1 MKKAI
6 VILILLFIPSII
18 YAKTYNYNEGVKEGN
33 NYIKSTKY
41 DTRGKYLI
49 MSNQKFILNDDGT
62 LSASSSF
69 YNGGFLNRLE
79 YCLSTGNTSCNG
91 STYLLIPAS
100 YWTLSGNSTSRY
112 YVNNVSGLNIQSDT
126 YSSGVRVTEFVKPQI
141 SVTGSGTYNN
151 PWVFDNTYLVNL
163 RTNNKKLGYF
173 GSESEKKSSE
183 SKYATNECLSGS
195 GLCANFDITVAR
207 GYGNNPNDGCNLKF
221 IKNGEKRG
229 TSTVKT
235 YEISNIKSD
244 ISCVAIF
251 DFDKFTIK
259 FNANG
264 GTGNMANKTATY
276 GKNISLPNEFTRA
289 NYDFIG
295 WNTAPD
301 GSGDSYSVNSFKF
314 DSIAGE
320 KGIDQNNNLTLYAQ
334 WKLTTFKVTFNPNGG
349 EIKNDITSKD
359 ILYGSEYG
367 YMPTP
372 TRSSYVFDGWFTKS
386 NGGEQITSGRAMLR
400 AENHTLYAI
409 WHPRDYKME
418 FTYTGNYQVFETPF
432 EGYYKVE
439 LWGASGGAERGWGT
453 YGKGGYVRGY
463 IYLKY
468 GEKIYVYVGGAGTNT
483 SYGNTAGG
491 WNGGG
496 NGGYMSYDSSG
507 GGTGGGATDI
517 RYFGNTTPS
526 NSDLPWN
533 SYLGLNSRIMVAG
546 GAGGSSYECCVRS
559 EGRRGGDGGSI
570 NNPSSSFG
578 VGGST
583 GAGWHV
589 ANGAGGGGYYGGNAG
604 GGWNNAGS
612 GGSSYISGY
621 GACRSIKS
629 ATDRTLTDNPV
640 HYSGKRFLDGY
651 TEMGK
656 QAGNG
661 RALFTY
667 EGLIHGTGEPKWTTP
682 GYYEFKVPKTGKYKI
697 ELWGASGGASRSNGQ
712 YGKGGYVS
720 GEIKLTE
727 NEMLYVYVGG
737 AGTSAYD
744 VVSAFGGYNGGG
756 NVNIGTVGVDGK
768 GAGGGSGGGAT
779 DVRLISGIWNNE
791 ASLKSRIMV
800 AGGAGGASYE
810 CCLRSA
816 GYEGGAG
823 GSSLNSG
830 VLGAGGTSGV
840 SWNGSYPAMQGA
852 GGGGYYGGKAGSS
865 WNEAGGGGSSYV
877 SGANGFAAHSS
888 GKTFTNTT
896 VTAGVNAGNGKAII
910 TFLGS

>member
-1 MKKAI
+1 M
-6 VILILLFIPSII
+6 
-18 YAKTYNYNEGVKEGN
+18 
-33 NYIKSTKY
+33 
-41 DTRGKYLI
+41 DTI
-49 MSNQKFILNDDGT
+49 
-62 LSASSSF
+62 
-69 YNGGFLNRLE
+69 
-79 YCLSTGNTSCNG
+79 
-91 STYLLIPAS
+91 
-100 YWTLSGNSTSRY
+100 
-112 YVNNVSGLNIQSDT
+112 SGLNIQSDT

-173 GSESEKKSSE
+173 GSESEKKTSE
-183 SKYATNECLSGS
+183 QKYATDECLKGNKY
-195 GLCANFDITVAR
+195 CTNFDITVAR
-207 GYGNNPNDGCNLKF
+207 GYGNNSKDGCNLKF

-244 ISCVAIF
+244 VSCVAIF

-295 WNTAPD
+295 WNTEAD
-301 GSGDSYSVNSFKF
+301 GSGDSYSANSFKF

-320 KGIDQNNNLTLYAQ
+320 KGIDENNNLTLYAQ

-400 AENHTLYAI
+400 AENHTLFAI

-418 FTYTGNYQVFETPF
+418 FTYTGNSQIFDTPF

-439 LWGASGGAERGWGT
+439 LWGASGGASRAAGQYGT
-453 YGKGGYVRGY
+453 GGYSSGY
-463 IYLKY
+463 IYLTL
-468 GEKIYVYVGGAGTNT
+468 GERLYVYVGGVGNSVTGTN
-483 SYGNTAGG
+483 NTRGG

-496 NGGYMSYDSSG
+496 SVSYNGSGTIG

-517 RYFGNTTPS
+517 RLVSGA
-526 NSDLPWN
+526 WN
-533 SYLGLNSRIMVAG
+533 DYTSLNSRIMVAG
-546 GAGGSSYECCVRS
+546 GAGGASYECCDRS
-559 EGRRGGDGGSI
+559 FGNAGGNGGYI
-570 NNPSSSFG
+570 GKVTSSFG
-578 VGGST
+578 
-583 GAGWHV
+583 AGTTSYVTWSGRYP
-589 ANGAGGGGYYGGNAG
+589 AMNGAGGGGFFGGAG
-604 GGWNNAGS
+604 GGCWNCGGS

-621 GACRSIKS
+621 GGCQSIKS
-629 ATDRTLTDNPV
+629 ATDRTLIDNPV
-640 HYSGKRFLDGY
+640 HYSGKRFVDGNIVQ
-651 TEMGK
+651 G
-656 QAGNG
+656 GNRGHG

-667 EGLIHGTGEPKWTTP
+667 EGLTHGSGEPIWTNP
-682 GYYEFKVPKTGKYKI
+682 GYYEYKIPKTGKYKI
-697 ELWGASGGASRSNGQ
+697 ELWGASGGSSRANGE
-712 YGKGGYVS
+712 YGKGGYTS
-720 GEIKLTE
+720 GQITLNK
-727 NEMLYVYVGG
+727 NEVLYIYVGG
-737 AGTSAYD
+737 AGTSVAD
-744 VVSAFGGYNGGG
+744 IVTGFGGYNGGG
-756 NVNIGTVGVDGK
+756 SVSYNGSGTI
-768 GAGGGSGGGAT
+768 GGGSGGGAT
-779 DVRLISGIWNNE
+779 DVRLVSGAWNNE
-791 ASLKSRIMV
+791 TSLKSRIMV

-810 CCLRSA
+810 CCERSFGNA
-816 GYEGGAG
+816 GGAGGNSPSSNVLGAG
-823 GSSLNSG
+823 GSSG
-830 VLGAGGTSGV
+830 VT
-840 SWNGSYPAMQGA
+840 WKGSYPAMNGA
-852 GGGGYYGGKAGSS
+852 GGGGYYGGKGGSS

-877 SGANGFAAHSS
+877 SGANGFAVHSS
-888 GKTFTNTT
+888 GKKFTNAT
-896 VTAGVNAGNGKAII
+896 VTAGVKAGNGKAII